1 MNQQQLDH
9 QTATTWI
16 ATEMKIF
23 AANVGQPNASAA
35 VRSVIDLATLLRV
48 ISLDEKREFSAE
60 VNRIHK
66 VHTSRLQGKAA

>member
-9 QTATTWI
+9 QTAAQWI

-48 ISLDEKREFSAE
+48 ISIDEKREFSAE
-60 VNRIHK
+60 VSRMHRA
-66 VHTSRLQGKAA
+66 HTSSLQGKAA

>member
-9 QTATTWI
+9 QTATSWI

-23 AANVGQPNASAA
+23 AATVGQPNASAA

-48 ISLDEKREFSAE
+48 ISIDEKREFCAE
-60 VNRIHK
+60 VNRIHQAY
-66 VHTSRLQGKAA
+66 TATLQGKAA